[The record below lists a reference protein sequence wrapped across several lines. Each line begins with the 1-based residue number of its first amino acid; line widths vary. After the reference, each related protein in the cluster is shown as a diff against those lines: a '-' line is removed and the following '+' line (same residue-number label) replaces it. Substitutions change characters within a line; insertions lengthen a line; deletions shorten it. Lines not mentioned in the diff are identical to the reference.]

1 MRHISLN
8 HKQQKSQLLNHVAR
22 WSGYINHLKLASE
35 KLQTQQI
42 CSPVTFHSTGLV
54 DRTKVDIQ
62 KNGFILKSL
71 HAYPRIKSCYSFFSL
86 KQPAN
91 RKLLPLSPQEFQPL
105 LGHLTCQD
113 HTKLCAIL
121 EGPTQNPQKPGTMK
135 TWHTSPNK
143 KKNASSGCRRPIS
156 MNKKVSKEKEL
167 EFFTYSSV
175 RSFRTAS
182 VRVKIP
188 SWGINRSNRCSG
200 NQRPTLEKNTATNPH
215 ADFTSGQFHSLPS
228 LWN

>member
-54 DRTKVDIQ
+54 DRTKSRHP
-62 KNGFILKSL
+62 KKRFILKSL

-91 RKLLPLSPQEFQPL
+91 RKFLPLSPQEFQPL

-121 EGPTQNPQKPGTMK
+121 ESPTRNPQKPGDYENLAHLSQQKETRVQVAGVRFRW
-135 TWHTSPNK
+135 TK
-143 KKNASSGCRRPIS
+143 K
-156 MNKKVSKEKEL
+156 MSKETDL
-167 EFFTYSSV
+167 EFSH
-175 RSFRTAS
+175 
-182 VRVKIP
+182 IP
-188 SWGINRSNRCSG
+188 GCVLSELRMMC
-200 NQRPTLEKNTATNPH
+200 
-215 ADFTSGQFHSLPS
+215 
-228 LWN
+228 